1 MHPTKFAIIARL
13 VAKISS
19 LPLIAIG
26 ALLLVS
32 MNASIASAQSGEDRP
47 NDFSIFL
54 GYMLPNQIEGV
65 TEILPVAGGRYS
77 LNYGFGGFEFE
88 GANSKGSGVDFTTLS
103 VRYRADIPVA
113 EGVSALGYG
122 GMDLHW
128 FLPNGATSRQTETGL
143 HGGVAGLL
151 FVTDALWL
159 RADLKLTANPGTAL
173 HLLFG
178 VMFRPGLSGQ

>member
-1 MHPTKFAIIARL
+1 MKFVTIARFVSKKLSFPL
-13 VAKISS
+13 VRV
-19 LPLIAIG
+19 G

-32 MNASIASAQSGEDRP
+32 IAASSAFAQSGESRP
-47 NDFSIFL
+47 NDFSLFL

-65 TEILPVAGGRYS
+65 TEILPVGGGRYS

-88 GANSKGSGVDFTTLS
+88 AANSKGSGVDFTTLS

-122 GMDLHW
+122 GMDLNW

-151 FVTDALWL
+151 YITDALWL